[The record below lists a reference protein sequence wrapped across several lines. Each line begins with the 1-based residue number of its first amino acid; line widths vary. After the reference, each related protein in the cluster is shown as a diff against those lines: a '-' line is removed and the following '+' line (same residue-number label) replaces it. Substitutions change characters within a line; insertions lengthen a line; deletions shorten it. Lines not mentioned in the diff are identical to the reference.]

1 MKVEDIQQIAVI
13 GVGEIGHQIAQE
25 FAMTGYDVHLND
37 VSEEKLQQALVNIR
51 RNLQFLVDND
61 FITSQ
66 RIESTMK
73 HCHTKLAMQ
82 DAVYNADIVVEAVY
96 ENVDVKQQLFQR
108 LDALCP
114 DRTILAS
121 NSSTIVPSLMA
132 SKTRRPQQVL
142 VAHYIN
148 PPYLMPVVEL
158 VRAPDTSDDTVNT
171 MYELYQHIG
180 KTPVIVQKEV
190 PGFLVN
196 RLQGAI
202 WREALYMAEEGI
214 ASPEDLDKVMTHSFG
229 RRLSTIGY
237 FELADHVAGLDLSLI
252 ACNLVFPHL
261 YSSSDVPP
269 ILQKKVQKGELGV
282 KTGKGFY
289 EWTPESADALRQ
301 KLLRN
306 LVSIAK
312 WDKQKR

>member
-1 MKVEDIQQIAVI
+1 MNVDDIQRIAVI

-25 FAMTGYDVHLND
+25 FAMAGYEVHLND
-37 VSEEKLQQALVNIR
+37 VSEEKLQQALANIR
-51 RNLQFLVDND
+51 RNLQFLVENE

-66 RIESTMK
+66 QIESTMN
-73 HCHTKLAMQ
+73 HCYPVLSMQ
-82 DAVYNADIVVEAVY
+82 DAVSDVDVVVEAVY
-96 ENVDVKQQLFQR
+96 ENVEVKQQLFQR
-108 LDALCP
+108 LDALSP

-121 NSSTIVPSLMA
+121 NSSTIVPSRMA
-132 SKTRRPQQVL
+132 SVTHRPQQVL

-171 MYELYQHIG
+171 MYALYKQMG

-202 WREALYMAEEGI
+202 WREALYLAEQGI
-214 ASPEDLDKVMTHSFG
+214 ASPEDIDNVVTHSFG

-237 FELADHVAGLDLSLI
+237 FTVADHIAGLDLSLI
-252 ACNLVFPHL
+252 ACNLVFPYL
-261 YSSSDVPP
+261 NSSSVVPS

-289 EWTPESADALRQ
+289 TWTPESADALRQ

-306 LVSIAK
+306 LVAIAK
-312 WDKQKR
+312 WDNT